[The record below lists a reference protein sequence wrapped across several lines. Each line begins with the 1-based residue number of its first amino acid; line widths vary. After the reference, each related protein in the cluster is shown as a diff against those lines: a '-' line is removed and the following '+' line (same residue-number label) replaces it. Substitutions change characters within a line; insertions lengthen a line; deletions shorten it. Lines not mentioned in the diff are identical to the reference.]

1 MRDRL
6 GCEPRGR
13 GCRVGG
19 VSAKGHR
26 YWTALGRSAYVTER
40 TFRWV
45 LTDGMYYGAVT
56 APTKTVLVVDD
67 EPTLVATLRYNLE
80 REGYKVVS
88 AIDGEK
94 AISMARSERPDLM
107 ILDLML
113 PAVDGLEVCRILRR
127 EMNLPI
133 LMLTARAGEVDK
145 VVGLEIGADDYV
157 TKPFSTRELLARV
170 RALLRRTTS
179 SGDDEGFASGNL
191 RVDMKRRE
199 VTRDGVAL
207 DLKPKEMEL
216 LIYFIRNRGRA
227 FTREQLLREVW
238 GYDFY
243 GDSRTVDVHVSWLRQ
258 KIEEQPGKPT
268 RILTVR
274 GVGYRFEA

>member
-1 MRDRL
+1 MPAVPSPEERFA
-6 GCEPRGR
+6 PRR
-13 GCRVGG
+13 YDVA
-19 VSAKGHR
+19 VSTPSR
-26 YWTALGRSAYVTER
+26 
-40 TFRWV
+40 
-45 LTDGMYYGAVT
+45 
-56 APTKTVLVVDD
+56 TVLVVDD

-88 AIDGEK
+88 AGDGDK
-94 AISMARSERPDLM
+94 AIELARLERPDLL

-127 EMNLPI
+127 EMSLPI

-145 VVGLEIGADDYV
+145 VVGLELGADDYV
-157 TKPFSTRELLARV
+157 TKPFSTRELMARV
-170 RALLRRTTS
+170 RALLRRS
-179 SGDDEGFASGNL
+179 SDGAAEEAITSGNL
-191 RVDMKRRE
+191 RLDLKRRE
-199 VTRDGVAL
+199 VTL
-207 DLKPKEMEL
+207 DDKLVELKPKEMEL
-216 LIYFIRNRGRA
+216 LIYFMRNKGRA

-258 KIEEQPGKPT
+258 KIEDQASKPL

-274 GVGYRFEA
+274 GVGYRFDG

>member
-1 MRDRL
+1 MPKQ
-6 GCEPRGR
+6 CGR
-13 GCRVGG
+13 PHCFAYPVGQSPVTG
-19 VSAKGHR
+19 ALVGAMAVVSACPTGGGGGRTGGWR
-26 YWTALGRSAYVTER
+26 Y
-40 TFRWV
+40 
-45 LTDGMYYGAVT
+45 DGVVT

-80 REGYKVVS
+80 REGYKVVAAS
-88 AIDGEK
+88 DGEK

-170 RALLRRTTS
+170 RALLRRTAS

-199 VTRDGVAL
+199 VTRDGVAM

-216 LIYFIRNRGRA
+216 LIYFMRNRGRA

-258 KIEEQPGKPT
+258 KIEEQTSKPT

>member
-1 MRDRL
+1 MTRF
-6 GCEPRGR
+6 
-13 GCRVGG
+13 
-19 VSAKGHR
+19 R
-26 YWTALGRSAYVTER
+26 Y
-40 TFRWV
+40 
-45 LTDGMYYGAVT
+45 DGLVN

-80 REGYKVVS
+80 REGYKVV
-88 AIDGEK
+88 AAGDGDK
-94 AISMARSERPDLM
+94 AITLARAERPDLM

-170 RALLRRTTS
+170 RALLRRTATPADEEVIV
-179 SGDDEGFASGNL
+179 SGDL
-191 RVDMKRRE
+191 RVDLKRRE
-199 VTRDGVAL
+199 VTRNDKPL

-216 LIYFIRNRGRA
+216 LLYFLRNKGRA

-258 KIEEQPGKPT
+258 KIEDLASKPV

-274 GVGYRFEA
+274 GVGYRFEG

>member
-1 MRDRL
+1 M
-6 GCEPRGR
+6 
-13 GCRVGG
+13 
-19 VSAKGHR
+19 
-26 YWTALGRSAYVTER
+26 TT
-40 TFRWV
+40 
-45 LTDGMYYGAVT
+45 
-56 APTKTVLVVDD
+56 PTKTVLVVDD
-67 EPTLVATLRYNLE
+67 EDTLVATLRYNLE
-80 REGYKVVS
+80 HEGYRVVS
-88 AIDGEK
+88 AADGEK
-94 AISMARSERPDLM
+94 AISIARSERPDLM

-113 PAVDGLEVCRILRR
+113 PSVDGLEVCRILRR

-133 LMLTARAGEVDK
+133 LMLTARAAEVDK

-157 TKPFSTRELLARV
+157 TKPFSTRELMARV
-170 RALLRRTTS
+170 RALLRRTTHAD
-179 SGDDEGFASGNL
+179 DDESFSSGNL

-199 VTRDGVAL
+199 VTRNGVPL

-216 LIYFIRNRGRA
+216 LIYFMRNRGRA

-258 KIEEQPGKPT
+258 KIEDQPGKPN

>member
-1 MRDRL
+1 M
-6 GCEPRGR
+6 
-13 GCRVGG
+13 
-19 VSAKGHR
+19 
-26 YWTALGRSAYVTER
+26 
-40 TFRWV
+40 
-45 LTDGMYYGAVT
+45 T

-67 EPTLVATLRYNLE
+67 EPTLIATLRYNLE

-88 AIDGEK
+88 AGDGER
-94 AISMARSERPDLM
+94 AIALARSERPDLM

-133 LMLTARAGEVDK
+133 LMLTARASEVDK

-157 TKPFSTRELLARV
+157 TKPFSNRELLARV
-170 RALLRRTTS
+170 RALLRRTTGAS
-179 SGDDEGFASGNL
+179 DDEAIVSGDL
-191 RVDMKRRE
+191 RVDLKRRD
-199 VTRDGVAL
+199 VTRDGKPL

-216 LIYFIRNRGRA
+216 LIYFLRNRGRA

-258 KIEEQPGKPT
+258 KIEDQPGKPS

>member
-1 MRDRL
+1 
-6 GCEPRGR
+6 
-13 GCRVGG
+13 
-19 VSAKGHR
+19 
-26 YWTALGRSAYVTER
+26 
-40 TFRWV
+40 
-45 LTDGMYYGAVT
+45 
-56 APTKTVLVVDD
+56 
-67 EPTLVATLRYNLE
+67 
-80 REGYKVVS
+80 
-88 AIDGEK
+88 
-94 AISMARSERPDLM
+94 
-107 ILDLML
+107 
-113 PAVDGLEVCRILRR
+113 
-127 EMNLPI
+127 MNLPI

-179 SGDDEGFASGNL
+179 SSDDEGFVSGNL

-199 VTRDGVAL
+199 VTREGVAL
-207 DLKPKEMEL
+207 ELKPKEMEL
-216 LIYFIRNRGRA
+216 LIYFMRNRGRA

-258 KIEEQPGKPT
+258 KIEDLPSKPT